1 MCRPC
6 RAAFT
11 AVDVTGKLMTEDE
24 AAAVLAAAMRTIAP
38 ELDLG
43 AVDPC
48 LPLQEVADID
58 SLDFLA
64 LVADLHERTGIE
76 IPYLDYP
83 KLATLNMFV
92 KYLMS
97 ASPHTAPT

>member
-1 MCRPC
+1 
-6 RAAFT
+6 
-11 AVDVTGKLMTEDE
+11 MTEDE
-24 AAAVLAAAMRTIAP
+24 AAAVLEAALRAIAP

-43 AVDPC
+43 AVDPD

-64 LVADLHERTGIE
+64 LVTDIYERTGIE

-97 ASPHTAPT
+97 APPQKASM